1 MQSIRISA
9 LFLLLVGS
17 VHASD
22 TEGIDFF
29 ESHIRPVFVEHCYKC
44 HSLSAEKVKAGLF
57 LDSRDGVL
65 KGGESGPAIVSG
77 DPAQSLMLKAI
88 EYSDHD
94 FQMPPKYKLDETEI
108 RHVREWIEMGAPDPR
123 DGNQLGPVNR
133 EIDLEA
139 GRQFWAFQSIQAMAP
154 PSVQDVEWPMTGVD
168 QFILAKLEA
177 NGLQPNGP
185 AEPET
190 LLRRVY
196 FDLTGLPPTPE
207 QIDEY
212 VQTPS
217 QKNLAKIVDHLL
229 ASQAFGERWGRHWLD
244 VARFAESSGGGR
256 SLMFEHAWRFRDYVI
271 DSLNADK
278 PFNEFIVEQ
287 IAGDLLPSESA
298 EQHNERLIAS
308 GYLMLG
314 PTNYELQD
322 KELLRMEVIDEQI
335 DTVGRSFLGMTLGCA
350 RCHDHKFDPIPAR
363 DYYAMAG
370 IFGSTQ
376 SLVPG
381 NVSGFI
387 TQSLRPHGVG
397 PEEMIEIEKANAK
410 KVKIAKD
417 LAQLEK
423 ELKKPGTLQGKG
435 VDPARYGGI
444 VIDDHEATLVGH
456 WTSSTSVRGF
466 LGDQY
471 VHDDGKGKGEK
482 RAIFSPKIEHGGLYE
497 VRVSYTAG
505 GNRATS
511 VPVIIQHQDGRDERR
526 IDQTSKPP
534 IDGSFESVGTYRF
547 EADTHANIT
556 IETTGTD
563 AVVIADAV
571 QFLRVDD
578 NGDVGNGE
586 KAKQLIPAAT
596 DTSAPSEEDD
606 VKIAKLRKRQG
617 KLEAELTSLKKQ
629 WPIEVM
635 DVAMSAKDAKEKEDS
650 HLLIRGAVRN
660 HGPLVPRGFLQVA
673 MQPNQPPPKIPA
685 DQSGRLQLAQWIAS
699 DDNPL
704 TSRVMVNRIWHHL
717 FGSGI
722 VRTTD
727 NFGAMGERPSHPEL
741 LDYLAAE
748 FVTNGWSVKGLIRKL
763 VLSKTYQMSSDPNRE
778 KSLTDVEN
786 RLLWRANR
794 KRLDAECIR
803 DAMLL
808 ISGQLD
814 SSRGGLTIRKIEQYD
829 QNYKFDS
836 RRRSIY
842 VPCFRNSV
850 LDLFEV
856 FDMANPN
863 MVTGRR
869 TASVLPTQSLFM
881 MNSPFVIG
889 LAQHT
894 AALSNEKS
902 AGGQA
907 WDIEK
912 LYRMILGRHPLP
924 TELKLS
930 RAYLNNFE
938 ANEGT
943 LAMESLCH
951 SLFASIDFRTL
962 Y

>member
-1 MQSIRISA
+1 MQPIRIIV
-9 LFLLLVGS
+9 LFLLLVGP
-17 VHASD
+17 VHASE
-22 TEGIDFF
+22 TEGIEFF
-29 ESHIRPVFVEHCYKC
+29 ESHIRPIFVEHCYKC
-44 HSLSAEKVKAGLF
+44 HAVSAEKLQAGLF
-57 LDSRDGVL
+57 LDSRHGVL
-65 KGGESGPAIVSG
+65 TGGESGPAIVPG
-77 DPAQSLMLKAI
+77 DPDQSRMLKAI
-88 EYSDHD
+88 EYRNHD
-94 FQMPPKYKLDETEI
+94 FQMPPKYKLDEADI
-108 RHVREWIEMGAPDPR
+108 RHIREWIEMGAPDPR
-123 DGNQLGPVNR
+123 NEDRLGPVNR

-139 GRQFWAFQSIQAMAP
+139 GRQFWAFQPIQANTP
-154 PSVQDVEWPMTGVD
+154 PSVQDMQWPLSGID

-177 NGLQPNGP
+177 NELPPNGP

-212 VQTPS
+212 LQAPS
-217 QKNLAKIVDHLL
+217 QENLARVVDDLL
-229 ASQAFGERWGRHWLD
+229 ASESFGERWGRHWLD

-271 DSLNADK
+271 ESFNADK

-287 IAGDLLPSESA
+287 IAGDLLLSESA
-298 EQHNERLIAS
+298 EQYNERLIAS

-350 RCHDHKFDPIPAR
+350 RCHDHKFDPIPAH

-397 PEEMIEIEKANAK
+397 SAEMAEMEKANAE
-410 KVKIAKD
+410 KVKLAKD
-417 LAQLEK
+417 LVQIEKKLE
-423 ELKKPGTLQGKG
+423 KPGTIQAKG
-435 VDPARYGGI
+435 VDPARFDGI
-444 VIDDHEATLVGH
+444 VIDDHEATLVGA
-456 WTSSTSVRGF
+456 WTSSTFAGGF
-466 LGDQY
+466 LGDRY

-482 RAIFSPKIEHGGLYE
+482 RAIFSPKITHGGLYE

-511 VPVIIQHQDGRDERR
+511 VPVIIQHQDGRAERF
-526 IDQTSKPP
+526 IDQSTKPS

-547 EADTHANIT
+547 EADTHVSVA

-571 QFLRVDD
+571 QFLPVDVE
-578 NGDVGNGE
+578 GGE
-586 KAKQLIPAAT
+586 GESENAEPLTSKATETAV
-596 DTSAPSEEDD
+596 PSKELDAE
-606 VKIAKLRKRQG
+606 IAKLRKRQEE
-617 KLEAELTSLKKQ
+617 LETELTSLRKQ
-629 WPIEVM
+629 FPIEVM
-635 DVAMSAKDAKEKEDS
+635 DVAMSVKDANEKLDS

-673 MQPNQPPPKIPA
+673 MHPDQPAPKIPE

-699 DDNPL
+699 DENTL
-704 TSRVMVNRIWHHL
+704 TSRVMVNRVWHHL

-727 NFGAMGERPSHPEL
+727 NFGAMGERPSHPAL
-741 LDYLAAE
+741 LDHLAAE
-748 FVTNGWSVKGLIRKL
+748 FVADGWSVKRLVRKL
-763 VLSKTYQMSSDPNRE
+763 VLSKTYQLSSDPDRE
-778 KSLTDVEN
+778 NSSADVEN

-814 SSRGGLTIRKIEQYD
+814 SSRGGLTIQKIEQYD

-836 RRRSIY
+836 RQRSVY

-881 MNSPFVIG
+881 MNSPFVID
-889 LAQHT
+889 LAQHA
-894 AALSNEKS
+894 AALWNEES

-907 WDIEK
+907 RDIER
-912 LYRMILGRHPLP
+912 LYRRILGRRPLP
-924 TELKLS
+924 SELKLS
-930 RAYLNNFE
+930 RAYLNSFKADEE
-938 ANEGT
+938 A
-943 LAMESLCH
+943 LAKESLCH
-951 SLFASIDFRTL
+951 SLIASIDFRTL